1 MRPGRL
7 LGALLL
13 LTLTLAAGCAPRRAT
28 LEECGE
34 LLDRMVALELEE
46 LGYRDPALVA
56 LRQRELRARLAEQQ
70 RQCVGRRLAPKALEC
85 ARAARST
92 EALSHQCLK

>member
-7 LGALLL
+7 APLLL
-13 LTLTLAAGCAPRRAT
+13 MLTLAAGCAPRRAT

-34 LLDRMVALELEE
+34 LLDRVVALELEE

-56 LRQRELRARLAEQQ
+56 RRQRELRSRLAEDQ
-70 RQCVGRRLAPKALEC
+70 RQCVGRRLVPRALEC
-85 ARAARST
+85 ARAARSA
-92 EALSHQCLK
+92 EELSHRCLK